1 MPLIAQNPQPRVI
14 LGLMTF
20 GPTEAKGARITSLD
34 EFNKCLDYFQQQ
46 GFNEVDTARIYI
58 GGEQEAFT
66 AKANWKSRGLTLATK
81 WYPTQPGF
89 HKPEVVREKLEL
101 SLKELGTDTVDIF
114 YLHAADRA
122 TPFAETLEA
131 VNQLHKEGKFVQLGL
146 SNFTAFEVAEICVL
160 CAERGWVR
168 PTIYQAMYNA
178 ITRNIETELVPACHR
193 YGLDIV
199 IYNPLAG
206 GLFSGKYKSKDIPAE
221 GRYSDSSSTGPNY
234 RKRYFRDATFEA
246 LSIIEPVVEKHGLT
260 MLETALRWVHHHSA
274 LRMDNGGR
282 DGVLVGVS
290 SFAQLE
296 TNLADLQKG
305 PLPEEVVQA
314 LDQAW
319 LVAKTNSPNYWH
331 LDLKYTYD
339 TQKAVFGPKLVK
351 ANNDIQRIWKL
362 FNTVQ
367 RFRDMNT
374 VHYSKSDKN
383 TPDGGIHVG
392 VVKPTS
398 TSPPPIDVVASDS
411 FELSEPRVTS
421 TPDAVYDFDS
431 DDEMVVNRPPLHRP
445 TDGRSQQPLLKDDH
459 HRRSRSSFGNG
470 DAEGR
475 PMLHE
480 TRRPTIRSKSPE
492 HDAARATR
500 KKYMVASGFL
510 FLSLISFVIQTETAS
525 YIQNELGWKKPYC
538 MLYMTH
544 GSWTLLW
551 LVQLGIL
558 RLQKRKLSWNA
569 FWRRHVSHIRTTA
582 QMVESQEVHLSP
594 RASNRSPVR
603 YMLLTTAFV
612 TTALTV
618 AGGSW
623 YVAVNMTTASDLTA
637 IYNCSA
643 FFAYAFSI
651 PLLNEKL
658 RFDKVFS
665 VAVAT
670 IGVMVVAYGDRPAK
684 KPSKGG
690 ETVEDRVAQNRL
702 LGNVVIGIGS
712 VLYGLYE
719 VLYKRFACP
728 PEGTSPGRGTIFA
741 NTFGSLIGVFTLLV
755 LWIPLPFLHWTG
767 LETFEWPTGEA
778 AWMLI
783 ISVGANATFSGSF
796 LVLISLTSPVLS
808 SVAALLTIFLV
819 ALVDWFRTGDPLS
832 MASIIGGVLIM
843 VAFFMLS
850 FSTYREMNE
859 ERKKHLEQDEVE
871 SDSDA

>member
-1 MPLIAQNPQPRVI
+1 MPLVVQNPQPRVI

-34 EFNKCLDYFQQQ
+34 EYNKCLDYFQQQ
-46 GFNEVDTARIYI
+46 GFNEVDTARVYI

-81 WYPTQPGF
+81 WYPQKPGQ
-89 HKPEVVREKLEL
+89 HKPDIVRANLEL
-101 SLKELGTDTVDIF
+101 SLKELQTETVDIF
-114 YLHAADRA
+114 YLHAPDRA

-146 SNFTAFEVAEICVL
+146 SNYTAFEVAEICVL

-178 ITRNIETELVPACHR
+178 ITRNIETELVHACRR

-199 IYNPLAG
+199 VYNPLAG
-206 GLFSGKYKSKDIPAE
+206 GIFSGKYKTKDIPAE
-221 GRYSDSSSTGPNY
+221 GRYSDTSNTGPNY
-234 RKRYFRDATFEA
+234 RARYFRDATFEA

-260 MLETALRWVHHHSA
+260 MLETALRWVRHHSA
-274 LRMDNGGR
+274 LKMDNGGR

-296 TNLADLQKG
+296 KNLADLQKG

-314 LDQAW
+314 LDKAW
-319 LVAKTNSPNYWH
+319 LVAKATSPNYWH

-339 TQKAVFGPKLVK
+339 TQKAVFHSKVYREPQLATTTEESQIGQEHPWWYSWLVK
-351 ANNDIQRIWKL
+351 AIDTYHNGAVASNSIELLESRETPALD
-362 FNTVQ
+362 
-367 RFRDMNT
+367 T
-374 VHYSKSDKN
+374 VH
-383 TPDGGIHVG
+383 
-392 VVKPTS
+392 
-398 TSPPPIDVVASDS
+398 
-411 FELSEPRVTS
+411 
-421 TPDAVYDFDS
+421 DFGS
-431 DDEMVVNRPPLHRP
+431 DDEMALTRPPMHRP
-445 TDGRSQQPLLKDDH
+445 TDGRSQQPLLPDNH
-459 HRRSRSSFGNG
+459 HRRSHSSFRNA
-470 DAEGR
+470 DTESR
-475 PMLHE
+475 PMLHHS
-480 TRRPTIRSKSPE
+480 RRPTMRSKSPE
-492 HDAARATR
+492 RDAALATR
-500 KKYMVASGFL
+500 KKYMVASAFL
-510 FLSLISFVIQTETAS
+510 GLSLISFVVQTETAS
-525 YIQNELGWKKPYC
+525 YIQNELHWKKPYC
-538 MLYMTH
+538 MLYLTH
-544 GSWTLLW
+544 GSWSLLW

-558 RLQKRKLSWNA
+558 RLQKRKLSWEA
-569 FWRRHVSHIRTTA
+569 FWRRHVFFLRSTA

-594 RASNRSPVR
+594 RATSRSPIP
-603 YMLLTTAFV
+603 YMVKTTAFV
-612 TTALTV
+612 TTFLTI

-623 YVAVNMTTASDLTA
+623 YLAVNMTTASDLTA

-658 RFDKVFS
+658 RMDKIFS

-670 IGVMVVAYGDRPAK
+670 IGVMVVAYGDRPDK
-684 KPSKGG
+684 KASKGE
-690 ETVEDRVAQNRL
+690 ETAAQNRL
-702 LGNVVIGIGS
+702 LGNIIIGVGS

-767 LETFEWPTGEA
+767 WETFEWPSGEA
-778 AWMLI
+778 ARMLL
-783 ISVGANATFSGSF
+783 ISVAANATFSGSF

-859 ERKKHLEQDEVE
+859 ERKKRLEADEVD
-871 SDSDA
+871 SDSDP

>member
-1 MPLIAQNPQPRVI
+1 MPLVAQNPQPRVI

-34 EFNKCLDYFQQQ
+34 EYNKCLDYFQQQ
-46 GFNEVDTARIYI
+46 GFNEVDTARVYV

-81 WYPTQPGF
+81 WYPQQLGQ
-89 HKPEVVREKLEL
+89 HKPEIVREKLEL
-101 SLKELGTDTVDIF
+101 SLKELQTETVDIF
-114 YLHAADRA
+114 YLHAPDRA

-146 SNFTAFEVAEICVL
+146 SNYTAFEVAEICVL

-178 ITRNIETELVPACHR
+178 ITRNIETELVHACRR

-206 GLFSGKYKSKDIPAE
+206 GLFSGKYKTKDIPAE
-221 GRYSDSSSTGPNY
+221 GRYSDKNNTGPNY
-234 RKRYFRDATFEA
+234 RARYFRDATFEA
-246 LSIIEPVVEKHGLT
+246 LSIIEPVVQKHGLT
-260 MLETALRWVHHHSA
+260 MLETALRWVRHHSA
-274 LRMDNGGR
+274 LNMDNGGR
-282 DGVLVGVS
+282 DGVLIGVS

-296 TNLADLQKG
+296 SNLADLQKG
-305 PLPEEVVQA
+305 LLPEEVVQA

-319 LVAKTNSPNYWH
+319 LVAKATSPNYWH

-339 TQKAVFGPKLVK
+339 TQKAVF
-351 ANNDIQRIWKL
+351 Q
-362 FNTVQ
+362 
-367 RFRDMNT
+367 
-374 VHYSKSDKN
+374 SKVA
-383 TPDGGIHVG
+383 II
-392 VVKPTS
+392 PT
-398 TSPPPIDVVASDS
+398 TNGVVASDS
-411 FELSEPRVTS
+411 VELLESRVTPA
-421 TPDAVYDFDS
+421 PDAVHDFSS
-431 DDEMVVNRPPLHRP
+431 DDEMAFTRPPLHRP
-445 TDGRSQQPLLKDDH
+445 TDGRSQQPLLNDNH
-459 HRRSRSSFGNG
+459 HRRSHSNFRSASI
-470 DAEGR
+470 EGQ
-475 PMLHE
+475 PMLHHS
-480 TRRPTIRSKSPE
+480 RRPTIRSKSPE
-492 HDAARATR
+492 RDAALATR
-500 KKYMVASGFL
+500 KKYIIASGFL
-510 FLSLISFVIQTETAS
+510 LLSLISFVVQTETAS
-525 YIQNELGWKKPYC
+525 YIQNELHWKKPYC
-538 MLYMTH
+538 MLYLTH
-544 GSWTLLW
+544 GSWSLLW

-558 RLQKRKLSWNA
+558 RLQKRKLSWDA
-569 FWRRHVSHIRTTA
+569 FWRRHVFFLRTTA

-594 RASNRSPVR
+594 RAASRSPFP
-603 YMLLTTAFV
+603 YMLKTTAFV
-612 TTALTV
+612 TTSLTI

-623 YVAVNMTTASDLTA
+623 YLAVNMTTASDLTA

-658 RFDKVFS
+658 RMDKILS

-670 IGVMVVAYGDRPAK
+670 IGVMIVAYGDRPDK

-690 ETVEDRVAQNRL
+690 STTDDTAAQNRL
-702 LGNVVIGIGS
+702 LGNIVIGIGS
-712 VLYGLYE
+712 ILYGLYE

-741 NTFGSLIGVFTLLV
+741 NTFGSLIGIFTLLV

-767 LETFEWPTGEA
+767 WETFEWPTGEA
-778 AWMLI
+778 ARMLI
-783 ISVGANATFSGSF
+783 ISVAANATFSGSF

-819 ALVDWFRTGDPLS
+819 ALVDWFRTGIPLS

-859 ERKKHLEQDEVE
+859 ERKKHIEADEVD
-871 SDSDA
+871 SDSDP